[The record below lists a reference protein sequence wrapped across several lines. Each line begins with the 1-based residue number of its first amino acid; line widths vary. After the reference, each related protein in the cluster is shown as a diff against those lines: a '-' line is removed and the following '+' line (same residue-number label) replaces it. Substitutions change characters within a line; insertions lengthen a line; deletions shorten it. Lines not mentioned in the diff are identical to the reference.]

1 MVKKIEF
8 KNVKGK
14 FKAKL
19 KENVSEI
26 KPQTFTK
33 CQ

>member
-8 KNVKGK
+8 KNVRDK
-14 FKAKL
+14 FQAKL